1 MAELTYCQH
10 DSQLYCLMHTIE
22 RASCQ
27 ICSHFQSNSMNLG
40 VAVGTGNTCNNLIS
54 FSGVIIMAQ
63 F

>member
-22 RASCQ
+22 RASRQ

-40 VAVGTGNTCNNLIS
+40 AVVGTGHTCGSLIS
-54 FSGVIIMAQ
+54 FTGVIVMAQ